1 MSIVPLE
8 ILESADSLNLITFG
22 VPLDILALI
31 NTIDIWTRY
40 QAFWKS
46 AVVRN
51 SHAIDSIQVRTGPDG
66 DLTTIPPNGQLPLL
80 GWGSFLQ
87 IISPAATPHGVVD
100 FTCVTLKNAVRKS
113 A

>member
-1 MSIVPLE
+1 LSIVPLE
-8 ILESADSLNLITFG
+8 VLESADSLNLITFG

-51 SHAIDSIQVRTGPDG
+51 THPGDTIQVRTGPDG
-66 DLTTIPPNGQLPLL
+66 DLTDVLPNTQVPIL

-87 IISPAATPHGVVD
+87 VISPAATPHGVVD